1 MIRIEDMSFN
11 YENGKKVLN
20 NINLTIDSGEVICL
34 TGASGSGKT
43 TVTRILNGTIPHLYQ
58 GNIEGNVHINGEDIR
73 QQSIYEISKISGSV
87 FQNPRSQFFCLNTT
101 SELAFE
107 PENYGVDPQHI
118 EVNINH
124 SVEVLKMNHL
134 LDRNIFDLSGGE
146 KQLIACTAIQVSGH
160 DIIILDEP
168 SSNLDFATITKLRQ
182 LLKRWKNEGKTI
194 IIAEHRL
201 HYLVDVV
208 DRFVVMKQGEISTV
222 YDNITFNALSSDT
235 LRDLGLRAIHLN
247 HMKPKTSNYTNIEE
261 KIALQNFMFNYKAKQ
276 PYALNIPKVEL
287 TKGKVTAIIGR
298 NGSGKSTF
306 ARCLTGVERKFKGHV
321 ELDGRTLKRNQR
333 LNHIYMV
340 FQDVNNQL
348 FAESVADEL
357 RLNHNQLDD
366 ASIQSRLQ
374 QYGISEH
381 IDRHP
386 LSLSGGEKQRLGIA
400 SAIET
405 KREVLIFDEPSSGLD
420 GQRMRD
426 MSHILNRLASQGYT
440 ILLITHDYELL
451 MSCADEV
458 LYLEN
463 GCVKDQY
470 QMDNEHLDDLQ
481 NFFEI

>member
-11 YENGKKVLN
+11 YENGEKVLN
-20 NINLTIDSGEVICL
+20 NINLTIGSGEVICL
-34 TGASGSGKT
+34 TGASGCGKT
-43 TVTRILNGTIPHLYQ
+43 TVTRILNGTVPHLYQ
-58 GNIEGNVHINGEDIR
+58 GNIAGTVQVNGKDIR
-73 QQSIYEISKISGSV
+73 QQSIYEISEMSGSV

-107 PENYGVDPQHI
+107 PENYGVNPQRI
-118 EVNINH
+118 KTNMNH
-124 SVEVLKMNHL
+124 SAEVLNMNHL
-134 LDRNIFDLSGGE
+134 LDRDIFNLSGGE

-168 SSNLDFATITKLRQ
+168 SSNLDFTTITRLRQ
-182 LLKRWKNEGKTI
+182 LLEQWKREGKTI

-208 DRFVVMKQGEISTV
+208 DRFVVMKHGEIDKI
-222 YDNITFNALSSDT
+222 YDNCSFNALTHDNLT
-235 LRDLGLRAIHLN
+235 FLGLRSIHLDE
-247 HMKPKTSNYTNIEE
+247 MKPKALNYNNSEE
-261 KIALQNFMFNYKAKQ
+261 KLTLHHFVFNYKYKQ

-306 ARCLTGVERKFKGHV
+306 ARCLTGVERKFKGRV
-321 ELDGRTLKRNQR
+321 DMNSVILKRNQR
-333 LNHIYMV
+333 LDHVYMV

-348 FAESVADEL
+348 FAESVAEEL
-357 RLNHNQLDD
+357 RLSNNKLAD
-366 ASIQSRLQ
+366 ASIKSRLQ
-374 QYGISEH
+374 QYGISDH

-386 LSLSGGEKQRLGIA
+386 LSLSGGEKQRLAIA
-400 SAIET
+400 SAVET

-420 GQRMRD
+420 GQRMREI
-426 MSHILNRLASQGYT
+426 SGTLNRLANQGHT
-440 ILLITHDYELL
+440 ILVITHDYELL

-458 LYLEN
+458 LHLEN
-463 GCVKDQY
+463 GCVKEQY
-470 QMDNEHLDDLQ
+470 QMDNDHLNDLQ

>member
-11 YENGKKVLN
+11 YENGEKVLN
-20 NINLTIDSGEVICL
+20 NINLTIGSGEVICL
-34 TGASGSGKT
+34 TGASGCGKT
-43 TVTRILNGTIPHLYQ
+43 TVTRILNGTVPHLYQ
-58 GNIEGNVHINGEDIR
+58 GNIAGTVQVNGKDIR
-73 QQSIYEISKISGSV
+73 QQSIYEISEMSGSV

-107 PENYGVDPQHI
+107 PENYGVNPQRI
-118 EVNINH
+118 KTNMNH
-124 SVEVLKMNHL
+124 SAEVLNMNHL
-134 LDRNIFDLSGGE
+134 LDRDIFNLSGGE

-168 SSNLDFATITKLRQ
+168 SSNLDFTTITRLRQ
-182 LLKRWKNEGKTI
+182 LLEQWKREGKTI

-208 DRFVVMKQGEISTV
+208 DRFVVMKHGEIDKI
-222 YDNITFNALSSDT
+222 YDNCSFNTLTHDNLTF
-235 LRDLGLRAIHLN
+235 LGLRSIHLDE
-247 HMKPKTSNYTNIEE
+247 MKPKALNYNNSEE
-261 KIALQNFMFNYKAKQ
+261 KLTLHHFVFNYKYKQ

-306 ARCLTGVERKFKGHV
+306 ARCLTGVERKFKGRV
-321 ELDGRTLKRNQR
+321 DMNSVILKRNQR
-333 LNHIYMV
+333 LDHVYMV

-348 FAESVADEL
+348 FAESVAEEL
-357 RLNHNQLDD
+357 RLSNNKLAD
-366 ASIQSRLQ
+366 ASIKSRLQ
-374 QYGISEH
+374 QYGISDH

-386 LSLSGGEKQRLGIA
+386 LSLSGGEKQRLAIA
-400 SAIET
+400 SAVET

-420 GQRMRD
+420 GQRMREI
-426 MSHILNRLASQGYT
+426 SGTLNRLANQGHT
-440 ILLITHDYELL
+440 ILVITHDYELL

-458 LYLEN
+458 LHLEN
-463 GCVKDQY
+463 GCVKEQY
-470 QMDNEHLDDLQ
+470 QMDNDHLNDLQ